1 MWPQLFTVQTAW
13 LRLQSFRSA
22 FASLCIDFEF
32 PLFDQEESCKSFVVL
47 KQTFSQNVRKLSRF
61 QFVGICFSNLVR
73 VVLFRRFFSK
83 LHARRQVF
91 SIVDLILQ

>member
-13 LRLQSFRSA
+13 PRLQSFRSE
-22 FASLCIDFEF
+22 FASLCIDFGF
-32 PLFDQEESCKSFVVL
+32 PLFDQEELCKSFVVL
-47 KQTFSQNVRKLSRF
+47 EQTFLQNVQKLSRF

-83 LHARRQVF
+83 FHASRQVF
-91 SIVDLILQ
+91 SIADLILQ